1 MSDQDKTRIIHAEDL
16 SKTVIRP
23 RPGFRPGQAQ
33 HPAGSDLPPAPVPPP
48 ITEQVARIEEPG
60 AIDAH
65 SWNRLVEAASP
76 LFFLATQVRNTTSH
90 PDVMGLRERF
100 VTDLSRFDQVSRRS
114 GESAELLADTRYALC
129 TFVDE
134 AVLNT
139 PWGSDSKWQEES
151 LLSTFFNET
160 WGGDRFFRIL
170 DEAKQ
175 QPARNIALLEVLFV
189 CLVLGFEGK
198 YHVLERGRARLE
210 EVQDDLFRIL
220 RAQRGELERELSP
233 HWRGVD
239 SGANRISS
247 YLPLW
252 VLAAI
257 ATALLMSIYLAFRFA
272 LSGASYP
279 VFDAL
284 SRIGR
289 DRLQQNPVEL
299 VTVIE
304 SVAEPQEPLP
314 PPVSKLRLTDLLQPE
329 IDLNLLS
336 VNQDGLKSLIRIH
349 TDTLFSSGSATV
361 APRFF
366 TILERIARALDQVEG
381 KIWVIGH
388 SDNVPIHTIQ
398 FPSNWELSRARA
410 VNVMTEMSK
419 YIRNPTRLT
428 PEGRADTEPLV
439 PNDTASNRALNRRV
453 DVILFEQEEL

>member
-1 MSDQDKTRIIHAEDL
+1 MSDQDKTRILSAEDF

-33 HPAGSDLPPAPVPPP
+33 HAGGSDPPPAPVPP
-48 ITEQVARIEEPG
+48 IAEQIPHIDGPG
-60 AIDAH
+60 ALDSR

-76 LFFLATQVRNTTSH
+76 LFLLATQVRNTTSY

-100 VTDLSRFDQVSRRS
+100 VADLARFDQISRRS
-114 GESAELLADTRYALC
+114 GEPAELLADTRYALC

-134 AVLNT
+134 TVLNT
-139 PWGSDSKWQEES
+139 PWGSESKWQEES
-151 LLSTFFNET
+151 LLSTFFSET
-160 WGGDRFFRIL
+160 WGGDRFFHIL

-239 SGANRISS
+239 SSSNRISS

-257 ATALLMSIYLAFRFA
+257 ATALLISIYLAFRFA
-272 LSGASYP
+272 LSGAAYP

-289 DRLQQNPVEL
+289 DRLQQDPVEL
-299 VTVIE
+299 VAFVE
-304 SVAEPQEPLP
+304 PVAEPQEPP
-314 PPVSKLRLTDLLQPE
+314 PPVSKLRLTELLRPE

-336 VNQDGLKSLIRIH
+336 VKQDGLKSLIRIH

-366 TILERIARALDQVEG
+366 SILERIARALDQVEG

-388 SDNVPIHTIQ
+388 SDNVPIHTLQ

-428 PEGRADTEPLV
+428 PEGRADTEPV
-439 PNDTASNRALNRRV
+439 APNKTASDRALNRRV
-453 DVILFEQEEL
+453 DVILFELEEL